1 MTGAASE
8 RRAVVVGSINV
19 DHVAGVAHLP
29 RPGET
34 VLARVYDV
42 HAGGKGANQ
51 AIALARAGAAVT
63 LVGRVGSD
71 DDGRFALATLTAA
84 GVDAGHVDTIDA
96 APTGRAF
103 IQVSDAGENLICVVA
118 GANATLT
125 PDDLPAETIATADVL
140 VLQGEIPAP
149 TSLAAARIAAGAGG
163 RVVLNLAPWH
173 PVPASALADVAVL
186 VVNESEAAA
195 ELGLSGAD
203 VHAHPLDAVRR
214 LAELGPDAV
223 LTLGAHGVVWSAGGR
238 VGQLVAHRVE
248 VVDTTG
254 AGDAFVGNLAAA
266 LLAGRDFAEA
276 VAWAN
281 AAGALASTAHG
292 AVPSL
297 PFGDDTARL
306 VDRALADP
314 VTTQPDARR
323 TPR

>member
-1 MTGAASE
+1 MKSATTR

-19 DHVAGVAHLP
+19 DHVVGVEHLP
-29 RPGET
+29 HPGET
-34 VLARVYDV
+34 VLARAYDV

-51 AIALARAGAAVT
+51 AIALARARAAVT
-63 LVGRVGSD
+63 LVGRVGND
-71 DDGRFALATLTAA
+71 DDGRFALATLREA
-84 GVDAGHVDTIDA
+84 GVDTTHVEAIDG

-103 IQVSDAGENLICVVA
+103 IQVSGAGENMICVVG
-118 GANATLT
+118 GANATLV
-125 PDDLPAETIATADVL
+125 PADLPADAIASAGVL

-149 TSLAAARIAAGAGG
+149 TSLAAARIAARGGA
-163 RVVLNLAPWH
+163 RVVLNLAPWY
-173 PVPASALADVAVL
+173 PVPADALAEVSVL
-186 VVNESEAAA
+186 VVNEGEAG
-195 ELGLSGAD
+195 EQLRLSAAD
-203 VHAHPLDAVRR
+203 VRARPLDAVRR

-223 LTLGAHGVVWSAGGR
+223 LTLGAHGVVWSAGGQ
-238 VGQLVAHRVE
+238 VGRLAAHRVN

-266 LLAGRDFAEA
+266 LLAGRGFAEA

-297 PFGDDTARL
+297 PRRKDTARL
-306 VDRALADP
+306 VDGALADP
-314 VTTQPDARR
+314 VPTLPVARR